1 LSFHAQT
8 SCNIYG
14 LPVSRLSI
22 YLHATVAAGNWAAAT
37 ATPATLATLAFATA
51 LETRKPLAAG
61 RQRQINSQGYM
72 PRPRPHTHTH
82 TIARTPSHLLFKK
95 CSIQL
100 RAPPSATSAA
110 VAAAVGPLLH
120 GNCTLPFRC
129 FSCISI
135 VSRAAGN
142 SLKILPRQGQ
152 CQALRNFPTAQWS
165 ENDVGEI

>member
-1 LSFHAQT
+1 MTINNITWLLNDFITGIHSLSLYRLLIRLNNNCNSYDESALEKQSAGCQLGAKFESAYGKSRVCFILVCFLHLLLSFHAQT

-72 PRPRPHTHTH
+72 PRPRPHTHYRPNA
-82 TIARTPSHLLFKK
+82 IA
-95 CSIQL
+95 
-100 RAPPSATSAA
+100 SA
-110 VAAAVGPLLH
+110 VQKV
-120 GNCTLPFRC
+120 
-129 FSCISI
+129 
-135 VSRAAGN
+135 
-142 SLKILPRQGQ
+142 
-152 CQALRNFPTAQWS
+152 
-165 ENDVGEI
+165 